1 MEFAEVFAKNIDLQH
16 TDLSDNFA
24 LSELVRNR
32 QILVAARA
40 DNLKRHGKT
49 YSDFVR
55 ASLEKIIAQLDE
67 EIIAFDEQIKKRT
80 NGDNTLKNK
89 DNILQSFCGIGSVT
103 ASVLLAEM
111 PELGT
116 LDGKKIAALAG
127 LAPYNA
133 DSGRKSGKRAI
144 KGGRKIVRNAIYM
157 AALTAIRHNEVMKS
171 FYNRLKEQKKPF
183 KIAITAV
190 MRKIL
195 LTLNAMLKNNQQW
208 NENFIPQ

>member
-67 EIIAFDEQIKKRT
+67 EIIAFDEQIKKLT
-80 NGDNTLKNK
+80 NGDNNLKNK
-89 DNILQSFCGIGSVT
+89 DNI
-103 ASVLLAEM
+103 
-111 PELGT
+111 
-116 LDGKKIAALAG
+116 
-127 LAPYNA
+127 N
-133 DSGRKSGKRAI
+133 
-144 KGGRKIVRNAIYM
+144 
-157 AALTAIRHNEVMKS
+157 
-171 FYNRLKEQKKPF
+171 LKY
-183 KIAITAV
+183 
-190 MRKIL
+190 
-195 LTLNAMLKNNQQW
+195 
-208 NENFIPQ
+208 